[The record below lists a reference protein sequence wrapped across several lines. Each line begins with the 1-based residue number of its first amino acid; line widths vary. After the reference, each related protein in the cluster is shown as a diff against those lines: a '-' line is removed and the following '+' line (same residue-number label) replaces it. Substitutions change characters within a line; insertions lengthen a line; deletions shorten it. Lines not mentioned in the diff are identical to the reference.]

1 MKTEIVLIFKLWNT
15 GKCNW
20 KILMELFIS
29 NGIRNVN
36 ADCQIGFRNQQMQ
49 KRLFTQSQRVLFA
62 LLRSFYNNLCVL
74 LEEVS
79 WIWEKPSSFLF
90 IPHYTEVFIKP
101 FSTFLATPMEIK
113 LFWTSHYGACLT
125 SNKRISCHLDSPS
138 NW

>member
-1 MKTEIVLIFKLWNT
+1 MFKLWDT
-15 GKCNW
+15 GRCNW
-20 KILMELFIS
+20 KILMELFIP
-29 NGIRNVN
+29 NGIRKVN
-36 ADCQIGFRNQQMQ
+36 ADCQNGFRNQQMQ
-49 KRLFTQSQRVLFA
+49 KSLFTQSQKVQRFLFG

-101 FSTFLATPMEIK
+101 FSTFWATPMDIK
-113 LFWTSHYGACLT
+113 LFWTPLYGACLT